1 MNFEELMAYA
11 KKTDCSDI
19 HITVGTNLAV
29 RRYGT
34 LEILPDCP
42 TAEESRNMIFAIL
55 DQKQVELVTS
65 GEDLDVGCMLR
76 DGTRIRANIYH
87 HLVHFFIDFRLGKL
101 L

>member
-19 HITVGTNLAV
+19 HITVGTNLAL

-42 TAEESRNMIFAIL
+42 TARVPQHDFCL
-55 DQKQVELVTS
+55 S
-65 GEDLDVGCMLR
+65 GSETGGVG
-76 DGTRIRANIYH
+76 
-87 HLVHFFIDFRLGKL
+87 HFGGGPGRRMYAS
-101 L
+101 